1 MFCQPA
7 VHQTSRF
14 VTMPTLHTALGLALL
29 IAALH
34 PALGAMSWRPC
45 SDSEGP
51 IAVSDVTLTPDP
63 PVIGCVKTFQLMA
76 GHQCNSELA
85 LLPYLTGAPQPLL
98 STALAVSALF
108 AWSHW
113 VQLST
118 CLAVPAG
125 AVEIQV
131 SFSGIQI
138 YSESQDLCSKTACP
152 VPPGPVTINIV
163 EDLPPIAPPVS
174 KAQDQLQGTANTSPL
189 SGDYGLRVIGTD
201 ASGNELMCLDVD
213 FELVLP
219 SESTSLR
226 HLVPGSTGK
235 TQEHIMLAT
244 GMAAEHIKQM
254 PPKRKRKRK
263 RPVSPAQ
270 SAAGKP
276 LSSTKG

>member
-1 MFCQPA
+1 
-7 VHQTSRF
+7 
-14 VTMPTLHTALGLALL
+14 
-29 IAALH
+29 
-34 PALGAMSWRPC
+34 MSWRPC

-63 PVIGCVKTFQLMA
+63 PVIGSPATF
-76 GHQCNSELA
+76 
-85 LLPYLTGAPQPLL
+85 
-98 STALAVSALF
+98 AVHGS
-108 AWSHW
+108 S
-113 VQLST
+113 S
-118 CLAVPAG
+118 LAVPAG

-163 EDLPPIAPPVS
+163 EDLPPIAPP
-174 KAQDQLQGTANTSPL
+174 
-189 SGDYGLRVIGTD
+189 GDYGLRVIGTD
-201 ASGNELMCLDVD
+201 AAGNELMCLDVD

-244 GMAAEHIKQM
+244 GMAAEHIKQVA
-254 PPKRKRKRK
+254 RRCVRGLVAWW
-263 RPVSPAQ
+263 RR
-270 SAAGKP
+270 
-276 LSSTKG
+276 